1 MKTDSRVYFHITIL
15 VNRSVQLVARNRELR
30 IKVNVLII
38 RATSCT
44 LRGVNK
50 KAINIC
56 INGLLM
62 LNLSLR
68 LSAAFFNH
76 TWKQNIIFRMNVH
89 HQIIHKFFNAAI
101 ECTPSIAS
109 ICRWR

>member
-15 VNRSVQLVARNRELR
+15 VNRSVQLVTRNRELR
-30 IKVNVLII
+30 IEVNVLII

-62 LNLSLR
+62 LN
-68 LSAAFFNH
+68 F
-76 TWKQNIIFRMNVH
+76 
-89 HQIIHKFFNAAI
+89 
-101 ECTPSIAS
+101 
-109 ICRWR
+109 

>member
-15 VNRSVQLVARNRELR
+15 VNCSVQLVARNCECPKELNNVPCVILVARNRELR
-30 IKVNVLII
+30 IEVNVLII

-62 LNLSLR
+62 LN
-68 LSAAFFNH
+68 F
-76 TWKQNIIFRMNVH
+76 
-89 HQIIHKFFNAAI
+89 
-101 ECTPSIAS
+101 
-109 ICRWR
+109 

>member
-30 IKVNVLII
+30 IEVNVLII

-62 LNLSLR
+62 LNFEFALIDCLLQSHVETEYYFPYEYASL
-68 LSAAFFNH
+68 NH
-76 TWKQNIIFRMNVH
+76 
-89 HQIIHKFFNAAI
+89 
-101 ECTPSIAS
+101 P
-109 ICRWR
+109 